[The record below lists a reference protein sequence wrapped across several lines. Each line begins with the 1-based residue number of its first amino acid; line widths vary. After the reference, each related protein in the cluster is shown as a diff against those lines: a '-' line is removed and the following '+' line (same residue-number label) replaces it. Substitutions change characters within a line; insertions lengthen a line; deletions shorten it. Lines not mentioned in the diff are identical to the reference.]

1 MKLFFYNALCAFIL
15 ISGNSFAQ
23 SAAQT
28 EEFKKSIIKLEG
40 VQMRFSF
47 EEISKQLLK
56 RLEALPSFTQRESAD
71 IREEY
76 SSAKDTIRGTAV
88 LIADGDK
95 MYMVTAKHLIIS
107 KENTDG
113 KEDLNPIIVGKANIN
128 GQLANDINM
137 IGLSYYFARQTT
149 FAFSN
154 DKDDVAVISFAS
166 KNFKNYADYLKRI
179 GAVPIPLSVI
189 ATDEV
194 SNNDELIA
202 VGYPELTYQN
212 RAIATS
218 SGKAKDKT
226 PNSFIANIS
235 VTPGYSGAPVFK
247 GNKMVGIVGYPED
260 VTSNADVSK
269 KPYKKASS
277 ATVIKSSVILSV
289 LKDLQGKEGK

>member
-1 MKLFFYNALCAFIL
+1 
-15 ISGNSFAQ
+15 
-23 SAAQT
+23 
-28 EEFKKSIIKLEG
+28 
-40 VQMRFSF
+40 MRFSF
-47 EEISKQLLK
+47 DEISKRLLK
-56 RLEALPSFTQRESAD
+56 RLEAIPGFTQRESAD

-113 KEDLNPIIVGKANIN
+113 KEDLNPLIVGKATIN
-128 GQLANDINM
+128 GQLSNDIN
-137 IGLSYYFARQTT
+137 IVGLTNYFARQTT

-166 KNFKNYADYLKRI
+166 KNFKNYADYLKSI
-179 GAVPIPLSVI
+179 GAVAIPLQSI
-189 ATDEV
+189 ATEDV
-194 SNNDELIA
+194 SNNDELVT

-218 SGKAKDKT
+218 TGKAKDKDKT
-226 PNSFIANIS
+226 PTSFIANIS

-247 GNKMVGIVGYPED
+247 GNKMVGIIGYPED
-260 VTSNADVSK
+260 VTSNEDISK

-277 ATVIKSSVILSV
+277 VNVIKASAILSV
-289 LKDLQGKEGK
+289 LRDLQAKEGK